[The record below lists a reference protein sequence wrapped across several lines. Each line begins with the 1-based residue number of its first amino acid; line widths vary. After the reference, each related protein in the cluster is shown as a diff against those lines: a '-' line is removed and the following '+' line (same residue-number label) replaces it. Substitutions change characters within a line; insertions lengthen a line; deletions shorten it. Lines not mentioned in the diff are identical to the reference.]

1 MTASERLAATPR
13 VEKTVATFRFDL
25 VSPAELLFTDEVEQV
40 DLPGMEGDFGVLAGH
55 VPIISLLRPGII
67 MVRSGGRIE
76 KFVLMGGFAEFSGS
90 ALTVLADA
98 ASRADEFD
106 TAGLKA
112 RIDEVEGSLS
122 RISAGEEL
130 DRAIKLLDDYKS
142 LHLALS
148 PATAF

>member
-1 MTASERLAATPR
+1 MIGLPDCRAWRKRIA
-13 VEKTVATFRFDL
+13 KFRFDL
-25 VSPAELLFTDEVEQV
+25 VSPSEMLFTDEVDQV
-40 DLPGMEGDFGVLAGH
+40 DLPGVEGDFGVLARH
-55 VPIISLLRPGII
+55 APIVALLRPGII
-67 MVRSGGRIE
+67 AVRSGGAVE
-76 KFVLMGGFAEFSGS
+76 KFVLMSGIAEFSGS

-98 ASRADEFD
+98 ANSVDDFD

-112 RIDEVEGSLS
+112 KIDEAQASLG

-142 LHLALS
+142 LHVALS